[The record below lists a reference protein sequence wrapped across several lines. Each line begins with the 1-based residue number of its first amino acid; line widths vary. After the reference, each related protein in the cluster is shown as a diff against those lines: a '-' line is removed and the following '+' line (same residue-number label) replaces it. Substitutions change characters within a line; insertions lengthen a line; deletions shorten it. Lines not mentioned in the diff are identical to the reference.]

1 MKATAR
7 NVLLSTLVLAGFG
20 LVGTGMVAWIESVTE
35 ARILENERAVLLAS
49 LNEIVPPGR
58 YDNNPILDTVKV
70 TSPELGAGKHKPVT
84 VFIARKNGQ
93 PVAAIFNVIAP
104 NGYGGPIKLLVAVR
118 YNGTIAGVRVISDQE
133 TPGLGDA
140 IESEKSDWIYSF
152 TGKSL
157 DNPGKKGWAVKRD
170 GGQFDQF
177 TGATI
182 SPRAVVKA
190 VHNTLLYFKQHR
202 EELFGAK
209 PTSDKTGGEHT
220 NASEGPSDE

>member
-1 MKATAR
+1 MALMKNMSVSA
-7 NVLLSTLVLAGFG
+7 VLLG
-20 LVGTGMVAWIESVTE
+20 LFAIVGTALVAYTYSATKD
-35 ARILENERAVLLAS
+35 RIAANERAILLRTLHTLIPAS
-49 LNEIVPPGR
+49 EQ
-58 YDNNPILDTVKV
+58 DNDMAQDTVQV
-70 TSPELGAGKHKPVT
+70 TSPQYLGSPKPMT
-84 VFIARKNGQ
+84 VYRARKDGK
-93 PVAAIFNVIAP
+93 PVAAVFTAIAP

>member
-1 MKATAR
+1 MALMKNMSVSA
-7 NVLLSTLVLAGFG
+7 VLLG
-20 LVGTGMVAWIESVTE
+20 LFAIVGTALVAYTYSATKD
-35 ARILENERAVLLAS
+35 RIAANERAILLRTLHTLIPAS
-49 LNEIVPPGR
+49 EQ
-58 YDNNPILDTVKV
+58 DNDMAQDTVQV
-70 TSPELGAGKHKPVT
+70 TSPQYLGSAKPMT
-84 VFIARKNGQ
+84 VYRARKHGK
-93 PVAAIFNVIAP
+93 PVAAVFTAIAP

-118 YNGTIAGVRVISDQE
+118 YDGTIAGVRVISDQE

>member
-1 MKATAR
+1 MALMKNMSVSA
-7 NVLLSTLVLAGFG
+7 VLLG
-20 LVGTGMVAWIESVTE
+20 LFAIVGTGLVAYTYSATKD
-35 ARILENERAVLLAS
+35 RIAANERAILLRTLHTLIPA
-49 LNEIVPPGR
+49 NEV
-58 YDNNPILDTVKV
+58 DNDMAQDTVQV
-70 TSPELGAGKHKPVT
+70 TSPQYLGTPKPVT
-84 VFIARKNGQ
+84 VYRARKDGK
-93 PVAAIFNVIAP
+93 PVAAVFTTIAP

-118 YNGTIAGVRVISDQE
+118 YDGTIAGVRVVKDQE

-140 IESEKSDWIYSF
+140 IESDKSDWVYSF

-157 DNPGKKGWAVKRD
+157 HDPGKKGWAVKRD

-202 EELFGAK
+202 DELFA
-209 PTSDKTGGEHT
+209 TRAESDATGGQHAHSSED
-220 NASEGPSDE
+220 ASHE

>member
-1 MKATAR
+1 MALMKNMSVSA
-7 NVLLSTLVLAGFG
+7 VLLG
-20 LVGTGMVAWIESVTE
+20 LFAIVGTALVAYTYSATKD
-35 ARILENERAVLLAS
+35 RIAANERAILLRTLHTLIPAS
-49 LNEIVPPGR
+49 EQ
-58 YDNNPILDTVKV
+58 DNDMAQDTVQV
-70 TSPELGAGKHKPVT
+70 TSPQYLGSPKPMT
-84 VFIARKNGQ
+84 VYRARKHGK
-93 PVAAIFNVIAP
+93 PVAAVFTAIAP

-118 YNGTIAGVRVISDQE
+118 YDGTIAGVRVISDQE